1 MLQIWFIG
9 SEMTEIPG
17 GPHVCENFLTPG
29 GIGALTEAHN
39 QSLEVQCCSYFSHC
53 PGKITKQH
61 SNHFDCSSKKTLV
74 RSKIHKMEHQK
85 E

>member
-1 MLQIWFIG
+1 MANLHYYFEISGEIIQMLQIWFIS

-39 QSLEVQCCSYFSHC
+39 QSLEVQCCS
-53 PGKITKQH
+53 
-61 SNHFDCSSKKTLV
+61 
-74 RSKIHKMEHQK
+74 
-85 E
+85 